1 MDGKEL
7 SERTILAIDNFLHPQ
22 IFSEV
27 VAELGTL
34 RNWEPEVDLL
44 DSQVPVGTSCNLS
57 RSSKACISIS
67 QELKKL
73 FKVPWNLDR
82 IYVNRF
88 QPGEDPRFHTDGEVL
103 TCLLYADP
111 GDWHIDDH
119 GETQLLVNGEIR
131 GVLPLPNRMLI
142 FDGRLPHRATSF
154 VTRQRHTIA
163 TKLENVTFADIIL
176 PGPD

>member
-1 MDGKEL
+1 MDRDVL
-7 SERTILAIDNFLHPQ
+7 SERTILAVDNFLHPQ

-34 RNWEPEVDLL
+34 SNWEPETDLWTP
-44 DSQVPVGTSCNLS
+44 QVPVGTSCNLS
-57 RSSKACISIS
+57 RSSKACLSIS

-73 FKVPWNLDR
+73 FPTPWKLDR

-88 QPGEDPRFHTDGEVL
+88 QPGEVPRFHVDGEVL
-103 TCLLYADP
+103 TCMLYANP
-111 GDWHIDDH
+111 GDWHIDDL
-119 GETQLLVNGEIR
+119 GETQFLVKHEIR

-142 FDGRLPHRATSF
+142 FDGRLLHRATSF

-163 TKLENVTFADIIL
+163 TKLKNVTFADIIL
-176 PGPD
+176 P